1 MAVAEL
7 ELRLSCGCGGRCVDC
22 GSKWKAMELFGACE
36 GGGGQRRYLGR
47 CSADSVVCAARW
59 RKDGKGSGV
68 GDGLALAVVV
78 LYSMLDV
85 MAELKHTEAN

>member
-1 MAVAEL
+1 MAVVEL
-7 ELRLSCGCGGRCVDC
+7 KLRLFRGCGGRRVDC
-22 GSKWKAMELFGACE
+22 GSKWKAMELCGACE
-36 GGGGQRRYLGR
+36 GRGGQRRCWG
-47 CSADSVVCAARW
+47 DAAQTASFVLRGQGET
-59 RKDGKGSGV
+59 GKGSGV